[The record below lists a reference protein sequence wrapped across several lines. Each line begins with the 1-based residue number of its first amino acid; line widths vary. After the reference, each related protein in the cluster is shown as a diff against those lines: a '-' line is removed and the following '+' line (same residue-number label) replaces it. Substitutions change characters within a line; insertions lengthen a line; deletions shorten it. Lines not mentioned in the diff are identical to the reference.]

1 MSVQTPLLQKC
12 TSLRQEFVEV
22 TASGTFEMLAA
33 RLLIVVHRIAP
44 ASWSYLSAPHA
55 DSARGLK
62 ET

>member
-22 TASGTFEMLAA
+22 TASGTFEMLAP
-33 RLLIVVHRIAP
+33 LIVVHRIAS
-44 ASWSYLSAPHA
+44 ASGSYLSAPHA
-55 DSARGLK
+55 VSARGLK